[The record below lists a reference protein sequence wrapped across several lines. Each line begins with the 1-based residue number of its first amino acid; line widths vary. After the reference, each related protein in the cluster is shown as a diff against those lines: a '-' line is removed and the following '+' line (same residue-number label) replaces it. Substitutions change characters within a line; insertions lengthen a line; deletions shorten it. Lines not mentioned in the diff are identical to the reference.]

1 MENRETKRM
10 GETGRSIHS
19 PMSEKKKKKNKSPKW
34 PWLELAFRR
43 NNGLVFK
50 CLHKDD

>member
-19 PMSEKKKKKNKSPKW
+19 PMSEKKKKKKQEP
-34 PWLELAFRR
+34 
-43 NNGLVFK
+43 
-50 CLHKDD
+50 